1 MEMQVSMFDML
12 DQYETP
18 EIPPEEQKKG
28 VKGWIIEGSGIFLR
42 KNGFDHDSRGV
53 CTRPIVFEQDTRKDR
68 DGCWWQAAHTTK
80 GPYGGWYGGMKRVFR
95 SRPSWADCLR
105 FAKETR
111 LKGDPEQVEYYEIIG
126 DWAGAK
132 REW

>member
-1 MEMQVSMFDML
+1 MQISIFDML

-28 VKGWIIEGSGIFLR
+28 VKGWIIEGSGIFLM
-42 KNGFDHDSRGV
+42 KNGWDHDWRGV
-53 CTRPIVFEQDTRKDR
+53 CTRPIVFEKNTSKDR
-68 DGCWWQAAHTTK
+68 DGCWWQAAHTIN
-80 GPYGGWYGGMKRVFR
+80 GPHGGWYGGMKRVFKV
-95 SRPSWADCLR
+95 RPSWADCLR
-105 FAKETR
+105 YAKETA
-111 LKGDPEQVEYYEIIG
+111 LKGDPEKVEYYEIIG